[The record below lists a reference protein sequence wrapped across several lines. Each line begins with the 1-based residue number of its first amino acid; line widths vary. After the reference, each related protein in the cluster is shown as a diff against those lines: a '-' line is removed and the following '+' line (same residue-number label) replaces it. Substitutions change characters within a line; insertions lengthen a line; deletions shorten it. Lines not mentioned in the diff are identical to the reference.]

1 MTWKSRFGMLDTRF
15 FNSAAVTK
23 FHSIRRASFRSWTL
37 AYISTQNWLA
47 AKGIKDLQWPACSP
61 DLNPVENVWGLLV
74 RRVYRHGKQYASV
87 QDLKDALLIEWN
99 LVTAAELKNLVSSM
113 PKRLFQVIQKN
124 GGETSY

>member
-1 MTWKSRFGMLDTRF
+1 MLQNAIVPFFRHRRRSHTFQQDNASIHKS
-15 FNSAAVTK
+15 
-23 FHSIRRASFRSWTL
+23 
-37 AYISTQNWLA
+37 ISTQNWLA

-113 PKRLFQVIQKN
+113 PNRLFQVIQKN